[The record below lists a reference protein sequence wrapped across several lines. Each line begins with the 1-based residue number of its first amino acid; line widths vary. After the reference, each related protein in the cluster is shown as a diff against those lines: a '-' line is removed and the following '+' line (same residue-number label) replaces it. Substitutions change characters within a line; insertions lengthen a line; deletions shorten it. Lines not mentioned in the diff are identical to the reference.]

1 VDLTKRIGVVMGDP
15 SGIGPEVALKAA
27 GSIDP
32 ESGIEPVLIGSGA
45 VFERDIH
52 EYGLRIR
59 LTTGSTGGS
68 PDTLEVIDPV
78 SAEAETFQYGS
89 PTSRSG
95 KAAYDSIARAVELAA
110 VGKLD
115 ALVTGPISKLA
126 LRQAGIGFPGHTE
139 LLAHLTKTP
148 RFGMMLASGKLRVTL
163 VTAHTAIS
171 EVAKQINA
179 KSVFDKIELSCI
191 FLKHY
196 ADIESPTIGV
206 CALNP
211 HGGEGGIFGS
221 EEKEIDSAVKRA
233 IEAGIRVE
241 GPFPADSLFSRWQRY
256 DCIVANYHDQGL
268 IPVKM
273 LAFRKS
279 VNVTLGL
286 PIIRTSPDH
295 GTAFDIAGKGIADP
309 QSMIEAIG
317 FAYRMAM
324 SGRAEWH

>member
-1 VDLTKRIGVVMGDP
+1 MGDP
-15 SGIGPEVALKAA
+15 SGIGPEVVLKAA

-32 ESGIEPVLIGSGA
+32 DSGIEPVLVGSGA
-45 VFERDIH
+45 AFERDIH
-52 EYGLRIR
+52 RYGLGIR
-59 LTTGSTGGS
+59 LTTGSAGGS
-68 PDTLEVIDPV
+68 ADTLEVLESV
-78 SAEAETFQYGS
+78 SAGLEDFQYGNPS
-89 PTSRSG
+89 ACSG
-95 KAAYDSIARAVELAA
+95 QAAYESIVKAVELAA
-110 VGKLD
+110 DGKLD

-126 LRQAGIGFPGHTE
+126 LWQAGVEFPGHTE
-139 LLAHLTKTP
+139 LLAHLTKAP
-148 RFGMMLASGKLRVTL
+148 RFGMMLASEKLRVTL

-171 EVAKQINA
+171 EVARQI
-179 KSVFDKIELSCI
+179 KTGSVLDKIELSSI

-196 ADIESPTIGV
+196 ADIQSPTIGV

-221 EEKEIDSAVKRA
+221 EEREIDNAVRMA
-233 IEAGIRVE
+233 VAAGMKVE

-268 IPVKM
+268 IPLKM

-309 QSMIEAIG
+309 QSMIEAIR

-324 SGRAEWH
+324 SGRPQWH